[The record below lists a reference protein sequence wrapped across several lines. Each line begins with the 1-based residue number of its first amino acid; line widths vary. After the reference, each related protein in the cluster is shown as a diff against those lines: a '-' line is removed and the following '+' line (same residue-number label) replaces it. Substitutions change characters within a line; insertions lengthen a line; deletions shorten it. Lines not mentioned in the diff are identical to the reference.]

1 MSVFAGMLDMAR
13 LGREVVTARWPVLRL
28 PGLGERL
35 SRIPADDPQLRT
47 TAAHVTALLAT
58 LVILRVQGWGSLSSQ
73 ELLVAIVVAGGIAFL
88 RILTV
93 RKRLATSTLVLD
105 AVGTVILL
113 AGTGAPVSAFYF
125 LAIAG
130 AWWAAH
136 VPRPRTGITY
146 GLAFAVAYFLLVA
159 PTALRGHVIGEAV
172 EDATVLLIVAVL
184 SDWFVRVDRRAVH
197 LSEAI
202 GASPLGTEQVALREG
217 LQRALGIMDIPVDVV
232 LAAAQ
237 VGLTVTQ
244 AELLAYLVLGLTN
257 REIAEAT
264 SVSEATVRYRL
275 TRLYRA
281 LGVKRRHEAVRKA
294 LAMGL
299 ALPLEPTAKVPV
311 RR

>member
-1 MSVFAGMLDMAR
+1 L
-13 LGREVVTARWPVLRL
+13 
-28 PGLGERL
+28 
-35 SRIPADDPQLRT
+35 
-47 TAAHVTALLAT
+47 AA
-58 LVILRVQGWGSLSSQ
+58 LVILRVQGSGSVAAQ
-73 ELLVAIVVAGGIAFL
+73 ALLVAIVAAGGMAFL
-88 RILTV
+88 RIMTV
-93 RKRLATSTLVLD
+93 RKRLALSTLGLD
-105 AVGTVILL
+105 AAGTVILL

-136 VPRPRTGITY
+136 VPRPRSGVTY
-146 GLAFAVAYFLLVA
+146 GLVFAATYLLLVA
-159 PTALRGHVIGEAV
+159 PTALRGHVLGEAV

-184 SDWFVRVDRRAVH
+184 ADWFVRVDKRALQLNEA
-197 LSEAI
+197 LS
-202 GASPLGTEQVALREG
+202 GAPIATEQLAIREG
-217 LQRALGIMDIPVDVV
+217 LQRALGIMHIPVDVV

-237 VGLTVTQ
+237 IGLTVTQ

-264 SVSEATVRYRL
+264 SVGEATVRYRL

-281 LGVKRRHEAVRKA
+281 LGVSRRHEAVRRA

-299 ALPLEPTAKVPV
+299 ALPVEAAPKPAS